1 MTTTT
6 YPKNCVIGICGSIG
20 SGKDT
25 AAEYLVEHFQF
36 TRLSFASVLKD
47 ACADIFGWDRAMLE
61 GKTAED
67 RHSRESVDEWWA
79 NRLEIKNFSP
89 RYALQYVGTELFRD
103 VLHKD
108 IWVFALE
115 NTIQK
120 YDRVVISDVR
130 FPNEIDMLRRL
141 GGHVWSVYRG
151 EQPKWYKP
159 IQTILCDCPS
169 DDEARS
175 TINFQYPDV
184 HESEWAWIATEFDY
198 VIPNDNSLSDL
209 YEKVRIGYANIKLMA
224 PFPIFKEYKNE

>member
-1 MTTTT
+1 MIT
-6 YPKNCVIGICGSIG
+6 YPKNCIIGICGSIG

-25 AAEYLVEHFQF
+25 AADYLVEHHQF

-47 ACADIFGWDRAMLE
+47 ACADIFGWDRMMLE
-61 GKTAED
+61 GKTDED
-67 RHSRESVDEWWA
+67 RRTRENVDEWWA
-79 NRLEIKNFSP
+79 TRLKIKNFSP

-141 GGHVWSVYRG
+141 GGHVWSVHRG
-151 EQPKWYKP
+151 ESPTWYKP
-159 IQTILCDCPS
+159 IQNILFNCMS
-169 DDEARS
+169 EESARER
-175 TINFQYPDV
+175 INTEYPDV
-184 HESEWAWIATEFDY
+184 HESEWAWIATEIDY
-198 VIPNDNSLSDL
+198 VIANNNSLSDL
-209 YEKVRIGYANIKLMA
+209 YEKVRIGHFNIKLM
-224 PFPIFKEYKNE
+224 PPLPIFKEYKNE